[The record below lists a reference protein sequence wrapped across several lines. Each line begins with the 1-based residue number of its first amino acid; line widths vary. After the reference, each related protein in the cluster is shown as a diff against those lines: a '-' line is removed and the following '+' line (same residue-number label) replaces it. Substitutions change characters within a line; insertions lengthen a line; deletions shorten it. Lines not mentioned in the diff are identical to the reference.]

1 MGTQFLGELRLM
13 AFNFA
18 PRGWTM
24 ANGQTMSIQ
33 QNAALFSLFG
43 TFYGGDGMRTFQL
56 PNLEGRTPISQTQD
70 NSFVIG
76 NVGGEAAHTLLGSEM
91 PAHNHLVNAAT
102 SATSDVPANSFLAGG
117 GANIFNVAAQGGLSA
132 MHQKMVGETGGGQ
145 PHDNMQPYLVMTW
158 CISLTGIFPSRT

>member
-18 PRGWTM
+18 PRGWTL

-56 PNLEGRTPISQTQD
+56 PNLQGRTPISQTLD

-76 NVGGEAAHTLLGSEM
+76 QTGGEATHTLLGNEM

-102 SATSDVPANSFLAGG
+102 SATSDDTGNSFLAGG
-117 GANIFNVAAQGGLSA
+117 GANVFNVAANLGGMNAA
-132 MHQKMVGETGGGQ
+132 MIGQTGGGQ
-145 PHDNMQPYLVMTW
+145 PHNNMQPYLVMTW